1 MDELFKNNPI
11 SKAPDFF
18 NEEQNTYVNS
28 KIQTLTQGASVDL
41 SRQIEQNSY
50 KIETVRTDAKYY
62 EDEYRQQQGLA
73 DYEKYCQQKTSEID
87 ANPKYSRFRKKKA
100 LKKEKNRL
108 ERNRDQLINDFAS
121 KASFPE
127 MVSEARVQEAD
138 ENLKYFTEVETLHS
152 IEIEKAKALFSPEE
166 REKFKKDRNINLLL
180 FHDNLQT
187 DHTKNQKLVSG
198 YLSEDFQVRQ
208 EFVKDIYNE
217 VNTMPTNIFLFN
229 NPLDFKSKLPE
240 MHKATQKIL
249 TYTTILKGNYTGEQS
264 AIKEADPALAQAF
277 EDKMDYFSKY
287 TKLLGI
293 YKNHLSTGSDFGATD
308 SLRKITAEKGG
319 DSSLFPYK
327 ETFLE
332 ESAKT
337 DIRFGETTYEER
349 LEKRNIEREKF
360 ETAKTRYEAAVALL
374 NKDSSEPEGE
384 LISPKLFQQ
393 KLEAITAQQ
402 EFLPL
407 AQSYITR
414 YGYNLDLPED
424 TKIEFTEKEQE
435 YDQALKECKK
445 REDKYL
451 QSIESFKTITQKP
464 DAKLSN
470 IYAPDSLKPL
480 FYEALMEEYGE
491 LYGKHSLEEKEK
503 ISHAY
508 NYFNKAEQ
516 NLFKLT
522 NPREVGE
529 THCPQELPAE
539 FVMTEKEKE
548 FMKLTIGAFRVE
560 GEEDNLGEPLFR
572 SFSSFGNF
580 GDLDAALTKEELKLM
595 LRNLGAGGNLK
606 DNVDAQQSQI
616 IRDKNLAGAKT
627 YKKVLQKHYTD
638 MFKKYGDVD
647 KMSLEE
653 RISRKNEISDA
664 FSNMQVDNHWV
675 DRFPKLFNSPEDEA
689 LVNIIHYYN
698 YTSAYMIISES
709 NIAQMGFDM
718 AKEMDDQLH
727 ELLRTN
733 PDFIKSK
740 KALFK

>member
-1 MDELFKNNPI
+1 MDELFENNPI
-11 SKAPDFF
+11 TKAPDFF
-18 NEEQNTYVNS
+18 NEEQKEYVDS
-28 KIQTLTQGASVDL
+28 KIQSLSHGASLDF

-87 ANPKYSRFRKKKA
+87 ANPKYSKFRKKKA
-100 LKKEKNRL
+100 LKKEKSRL
-108 ERNRDQLINDFAS
+108 ELNRDQLINDFAS
-121 KASFPE
+121 KTAFPE
-127 MVSEARVQEAD
+127 MISEARVQEAD

-187 DHTKNQKLVSG
+187 DHEKNKNLVNG
-198 YLSEDFQVRQ
+198 YLSEDFQVRT

-217 VNTMPTNIFLFN
+217 VNTIPTDIFLFN
-229 NPLDFKSKLPE
+229 NPLDFKRKFPE

-249 TYTTILKGNYTGEQS
+249 TYTTILKGNYIGEQS
-264 AIKEADPALAQAF
+264 AIKEANPIIAQVF
-277 EDKMDYFSKY
+277 EDKMDYFSRY

-293 YKNHLSTGSDFGATD
+293 YKNHLSTGSDYGATD

-360 ETAKTRYEAAVALL
+360 ETAKAHYETAVAVL
-374 NKDSSEPEGE
+374 NKNSSEAEGE
-384 LISPKLFQQ
+384 LISPEIFQQ
-393 KLEAITAQQ
+393 KLEAINAQQ
-402 EFLPL
+402 EFLTL

-414 YGYNLDLPED
+414 YGYNQDLPED
-424 TKIEFTEKEQE
+424 TKIEFTENEKE
-435 YDQALKECKK
+435 YDQALKECQKW
-445 REDKYL
+445 ENKYAER
-451 QSIESFKTITQKP
+451 IESFRASSLKP
-464 DAKLSN
+464 ESKLIN
-470 IYAPDSLKPL
+470 VYAPESLKPL
-480 FYEALMEEYGE
+480 FYDALMEEYGE
-491 LYGKHSLEEKEK
+491 LYGKLCLEEKEK
-503 ISHAY
+503 ISYAY
-508 NYFNKAEQ
+508 NSFNKAEEK
-516 NLFKLT
+516 LFKLT
-522 NPREVGE
+522 NPSDIGAP
-529 THCPQELPAE
+529 HCPQELPAE

-548 FMKLTIGAFRVE
+548 LMKLTIGAFRVE

-606 DNVDAQQSQI
+606 DNVDSEQSQI
-616 IRDKNLAGAKT
+616 IRDKNLAGVRT

-647 KMSLEE
+647 NMSLEE

-675 DRFPKLFNSPEDEA
+675 DRFPKLFNSPEDED

-698 YTSAYMIISES
+698 YTSAYMITSES
-709 NIAQMGFDM
+709 NIAQMGFDA
-718 AKEMDDQLH
+718 AKEMDDQIHQMLMSDP
-727 ELLRTN
+727 N
-733 PDFIKSK
+733 FIKSK
-740 KALFK
+740 KALLK

>member
-18 NEEQNTYVNS
+18 NEEQKAYVDS
-28 KIQTLTQGASVDL
+28 KIQSLTQGASVDL

-87 ANPKYSRFRKKKA
+87 ANPKYSKFRKKKA
-100 LKKEKNRL
+100 LKKEKSRL
-108 ERNRDQLINDFAS
+108 ERNRDQLINDFS
-121 KASFPE
+121 IKAAFPE
-127 MVSEARVQEAD
+127 MISEARVQEAD

-166 REKFKKDRNINLLL
+166 REKFSKDRNINLLL

-187 DHTKNQKLVSG
+187 DHAKNQKLVNG
-198 YLSEDFQVRQ
+198 YLSEDFQVRT
-208 EFVKDIYNE
+208 EFVKDIFNE
-217 VNTMPTNIFLFN
+217 VNAMPTNIFLFN
-229 NPLDFKSKLPE
+229 NPLDFKKKLPE

-249 TYTTILKGNYTGEQS
+249 TYTTILKGGYIGEQA
-264 AIKEADPALAQAF
+264 AIKEANPLLAQTF

-293 YKNHLSTGSDFGATD
+293 YKNHLSTGSDYGATD
-308 SLRKITAEKGG
+308 SLRKITKEKEG

-332 ESAKT
+332 ESTKT

-360 ETAKTRYEAAVALL
+360 ETAKALYETAVALL
-374 NKDSSEPEGE
+374 KSNSAEQEGE
-384 LISPKLFQQ
+384 LISPELFQQ
-393 KLEAITAQQ
+393 KLEAINAQEQ
-402 EFLPL
+402 FLPL

-414 YGYNLDLPED
+414 YGYNQDIPED
-424 TKIEFTEKEQE
+424 TKIELTEKEKE
-435 YDQALKECKK
+435 YDQALIECKK
-445 REDKYL
+445 CEDKYA
-451 QSIESFKTITQKP
+451 QSIESFRTISQKP

-470 IYAPDSLKPL
+470 IYAPDMLKPI

-491 LYGKHSLEEKEK
+491 LYGKLSLEEKAK
-503 ISHAY
+503 ISYAY
-508 NYFNKAEQ
+508 NSFNNAEQ
-516 NLFKLT
+516 KLFKLT
-522 NPREVGE
+522 TPSDIGEPR
-529 THCPQELPAE
+529 CPQELPAE

-548 FMKLTIGAFRVE
+548 LMKLTIGAFRVE
-560 GEEDNLGEPLFR
+560 GEEGELGEPLFR

-606 DNVDAQQSQI
+606 ENVDSEQSQV
-616 IRDKNLAGAKT
+616 IRDKNLAGVRT

-647 KMSLEE
+647 NMSLKE
-653 RISRKNEISDA
+653 RISRKNEIEDA

-689 LVNIIHYYN
+689 LVDIIHYYN
-698 YTSAYMIISES
+698 YTSSYMIVSES

-727 ELLRTN
+727 QMLMSDPN
-733 PDFIKSK
+733 FIKSK